1 MFDIYFASHWLKKGY
16 CCHGIQASK
25 CQPPCVKQLDSD
37 VADDGL
43 KLCDIEMQSQVIEN
57 WTPLSITH
65 QCCNVR

>member
-57 WTPLSITH
+57 
-65 QCCNVR
+65 